1 MESLE
6 VVRGLVAAG
15 RPTAWSRGYPP
26 AVRERVAAYVLARR
40 SRGDQ
45 PSRIA
50 SDLGISRHSV
60 IAWAKG
66 RPSEPATPR
75 LVPVVL
81 DVGDTLPDPATAE
94 AIVPATTATASSTPL
109 TLVSPRG
116 FRLEG
121 LTVDAAAE
129 LLGRLG

>member
-26 AVRERVAAYVLARR
+26 AVRERVATYMLARL

-45 PSRIA
+45 PSHIA

-60 IAWAKG
+60 LAWTKA
-66 RPSEPATPR
+66 RPVGPAGPR
-75 LVPVVL
+75 LVPVVI
-81 DVGDTLPDPATAE
+81 DAGACLPAPAVAG
-94 AIVPATTATASSTPL
+94 AVLPPASSPGRSTPL

-116 FRLEG
+116 FRLEW
-121 LTVDAAAE
+121 LTVDAAAD